1 MKTVT
6 YDNQTNT
13 HRSKRA
19 FNETKK
25 SRELG
30 SHSQNS
36 MHGGTKQQRSDDV
49 NNGSENIDRGTDDF
63 VIDRESM
70 NFKKVPSF
78 HDKTPMQSKV
88 IPHVNAFS

>member
-13 HRSKRA
+13 HRSKRH
-19 FNETKK
+19 NEAKK
-25 SRELG
+25 SRDFREGHLG
-30 SHSQNS
+30 SVSQNS
-36 MHGGTKQQRSDDV
+36 MHGGKNQKSDEV

-78 HDKTPMQSKV
+78 HDKTPLQSKV
-88 IPHVNAFS
+88 IQ